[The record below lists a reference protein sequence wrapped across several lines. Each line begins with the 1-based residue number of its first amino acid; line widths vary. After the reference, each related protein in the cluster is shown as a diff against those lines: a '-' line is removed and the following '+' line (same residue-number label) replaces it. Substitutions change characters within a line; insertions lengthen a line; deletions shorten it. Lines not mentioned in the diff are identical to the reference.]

1 MSKRFDEI
9 ARRKE
14 ILIQRCAQERE
25 ALAAAFQRIYLPF
38 NLGAVLIKAGK
49 FFRTHPFAAGLSSL
63 FVTGYGVKLTRAARR
78 LLEMARI
85 FRPLWSW
92 WLKRHRAKPDSKPLG
107 SSSRSRR

>member
-25 ALAAAFQRIYLPF
+25 ELAAAFHRIYLPF

-49 FFRTHPFAAGLSSL
+49 LFRAHPLAAGVSSL
-63 FVTGYGVKLTRAARR
+63 FVTGYGVKLMRAVGK
-78 LLEMARI
+78 LLEMGRFI
-85 FRPLWSW
+85 RPLWSW
-92 WLKRHRAKPDSKPLG
+92 WSQRRRAKPDPKALG
-107 SSSRSRR
+107 SGS